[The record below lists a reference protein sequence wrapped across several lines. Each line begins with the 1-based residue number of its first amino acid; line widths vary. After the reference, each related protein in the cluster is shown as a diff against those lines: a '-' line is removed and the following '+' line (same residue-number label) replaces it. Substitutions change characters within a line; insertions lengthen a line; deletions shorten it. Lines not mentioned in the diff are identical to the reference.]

1 MIWSALTLRSFSG
14 FREMNMRAVLVV
26 VPPPPPEKAFTVS
39 MAGSASMIFTIV
51 SSVLSMVW
59 NEVS

>member
-1 MIWSALTLRSFSG
+1 MIWSAPILRSSSG
-14 FREMNMRAVLVV
+14 FSEMNMRAVLVV

-39 MAGSASMIFTIV
+39 MAGSASMMFTIV
-51 SSVLSMVW
+51 SRVLSMAW